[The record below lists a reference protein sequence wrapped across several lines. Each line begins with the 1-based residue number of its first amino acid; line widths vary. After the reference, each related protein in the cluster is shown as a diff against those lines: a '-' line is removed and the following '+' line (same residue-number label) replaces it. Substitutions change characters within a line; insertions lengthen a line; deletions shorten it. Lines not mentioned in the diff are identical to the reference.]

1 MDASRSTVIREIEVD
16 QTSKSK
22 LLPHSYPS
30 LPSPHSQLLCL
41 GKMIITITIPLY
53 SISQLRYPRC
63 MHDYQNKGNN
73 SNNIKHGISGVSM
86 AQVQWWPMSR
96 LVEEGACNTK
106 ENKVKWGLEGGGAW

>member
-86 AQVQWWPMSR
+86 AQVQW
-96 LVEEGACNTK
+96 
-106 ENKVKWGLEGGGAW
+106 